1 MSSIVSDIITDAY
14 RESNLIAISASPTS
28 PQATE
33 ALRRLETL
41 IFSTFGN
48 EVGYDFEDWTVVSAT
63 DIRKPSGVA
72 LTAAEAAAWVLNP
85 QGRLQCNL
93 SADTTIKLDPYPTD
107 GQRFKVIDV
116 LGNFATNNLTLDGN
130 GRSIS
135 GAATL
140 VLSTDN
146 VRKEF
151 FYRADLGEWVEISD
165 LELTDPMPFPPDF
178 DDFFTTSLAMRLN
191 PRYGREIP
199 EEAMQRYLMQRNQLI
214 IRYDQQQFLR
224 ERVLNNKNLYA
235 PGE

>member
-1 MSSIVSDIITDAY
+1 MSSIVADIITDAY

-28 PQATE
+28 PQAAE

-48 EVGYDFEDWTVVSAT
+48 EVGYDFEDWTVVTASN
-63 DIRKPSGVA
+63 IRKPSGVA
-72 LTAAEAAAWVLNP
+72 LTSPEATAWVINP
-85 QGRLQCNL
+85 QARLQCNL
-93 SADTTIKLDPYPTD
+93 TAATTLKLDPYPTD
-107 GQRFKVIDV
+107 GQRLKVIDV
-116 LGNFATNNLTLDGN
+116 LGNFGTNNLTLDGN

-135 GAATL
+135 GNSTL
-140 VLSTDN
+140 VLSTND

-151 FYRADLGEWVEISD
+151 FYRADLGEWVEIND
-165 LELTDPMPFPPDF
+165 LELTDAMPFPPDF
-178 DDFFTTSLAMRLN
+178 DDFFTTALAMRLN
-191 PRYGREIP
+191 PRYGRDIP
-199 EEAMQRYLMQRNQLI
+199 EDAKMRYMSQRNQLI